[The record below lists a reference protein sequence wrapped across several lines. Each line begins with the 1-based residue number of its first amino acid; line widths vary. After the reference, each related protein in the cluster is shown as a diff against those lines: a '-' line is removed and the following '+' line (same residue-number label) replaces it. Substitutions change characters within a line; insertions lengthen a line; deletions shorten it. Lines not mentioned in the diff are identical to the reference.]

1 MTLPKNA
8 KKTGRTLKN
17 YLKQPK
23 SQKNAI
29 YDQFY
34 SDIDYQIFST
44 SKSTNSEQKS
54 KNETTRKKPRRF
66 SQAFLNQERV
76 KLYKIRAKLRL
87 TKTTEKENLTNYKI
101 GSRIDAVLFLA
112 NKSQKLGI
120 YSGTIIGIDEI
131 NHRYKIQFDSKSVGV
146 QTIDDIDL
154 RLILLDGQNIDE
166 SHGHDHDHDQ
176 DSSEINNYFDE
187 NLEKMMKD
195 CQNKVKD
202 LTENFVLTTESE
214 ELVRSLS
221 KKLRKGRY
229 DYFRNCDNLLPNETA
244 GQ

>member
-8 KKTGRTLKN
+8 KKAGRTLKN

-44 SKSTNSEQKS
+44 KLTNFQTEQKS
-54 KNETTRKKPRRF
+54 ENEKTRQKPRRL

-87 TKTTEKENLTNYKI
+87 TKTIEKENSRNYRI
-101 GSRIDAVLFLA
+101 GSRTDAVLFLA

-131 NHRYKIQFDSKSVGV
+131 NHRYKIKFDSKSVGI
-146 QTIDDIDL
+146 QTINDIDL
-154 RLILLDGQNIDE
+154 RLISLDGQSINQ
-166 SHGHDHDHDQ
+166 SHGHDKNHDQ
-176 DSSEINNYFDE
+176 DFSGHFDE
-187 NLEKMMKD
+187 NLENMIKD
-195 CQNKVKD
+195 CQNNVKD
-202 LTENFVLTTESE
+202 FKENFVLKTESE

-221 KKLRKGRY
+221 KKLRMGQYEDFKNR
-229 DYFRNCDNLLPNETA
+229 DNLLLNGTA
-244 GQ
+244 D